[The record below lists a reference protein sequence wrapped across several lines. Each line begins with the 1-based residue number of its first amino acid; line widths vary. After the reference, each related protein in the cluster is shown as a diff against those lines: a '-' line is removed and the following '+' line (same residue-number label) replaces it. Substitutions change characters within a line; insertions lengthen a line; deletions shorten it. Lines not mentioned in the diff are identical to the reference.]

1 MTRPRKQTVDW
12 FPHSCN
18 HGRTIYIL
26 EKRFDIAGYYFWFR
40 LLELL
45 GNTEG
50 HFIDAEDPAAFEYLQ
65 AHTHTT
71 KETCLE
77 ILDLLATL
85 EAIDPTLWKDKLI
98 WSDNFV
104 IGVAAAYRNRNI
116 GIPTKPEN
124 YRQKSGVSGKTTNRK
139 PQMRVEE
146 GDEMRVEEGEKI
158 IAPPGPLDTGG
169 ALMFFSCQFFEVDF
183 DYRLKLAKEFPAI
196 PDQILLEEF
205 SKMEDWIIDNKRT
218 KKFKA
223 NGHLA
228 NPRLFI
234 KNWLKRVQVDGS
246 ALFGKE
252 PKGFAALRESAR
264 RRQSVD

>member
-26 EKRFDIAGYYFWFR
+26 EQRYGIAGYYFWFK

-50 HFIDAEDPAAFEYLQ
+50 HYIDTKDLSAFEYLQ
-65 AHTHTT
+65 SFTRTT
-71 KETCLE
+71 TESCKE

-85 EAIDPTLWKDKLI
+85 DAICPELWEKKII

-104 IGVAAAYRNRNI
+104 KGIAPCYRNRQSE
-116 GIPTKPEN
+116 IPTRPDNLREKPRKKGEN
-124 YRQKSGVSGKTTNRK
+124 DKKKRKKS
-139 PQMRVEE
+139 VEE
-146 GDEMRVEEGEKI
+146 EKRREEKRREKDN
-158 IAPPGPLDTGG
+158 APPGPADTGG
-169 ALMFFSCQFFEVDF
+169 AFFFSCQFFDIDF
-183 DYRLKLAKEFPAI
+183 DYRIKLAKEFPAI
-196 PDQILLEEF
+196 SDQILLEEF
-205 SKMEDWIIDNKRT
+205 SKMEDWIIDNKHT

-234 KNWLKRVQVDGS
+234 KNWLKRVKVDGA

-264 RRQSVD
+264 RRGDAD

>member
-18 HGRTIYIL
+18 HGKTIFVL
-26 EKRFDIAGYYFWFR
+26 EKKYGIAGYAFWFK

-50 HFIDAEDPAAFEYLQ
+50 HFIDIEDPTTFEYLQ
-65 AHTHTT
+65 AYTQTDKT
-71 KETCLE
+71 ITLE
-77 ILDLLATL
+77 ILDLLSTL
-85 EAIDPTLWKDKLI
+85 EAIDPNLWKVKLI

-104 IGVAAAYRNRNI
+104 KGLAPCYRNRNI
-116 GIPTKPEN
+116 VIPVRPDN
-124 YRQKSGVSGKTTNRK
+124 YRNKPLQEGKKSQIT
-139 PQMRVEE
+139 VEE
-146 GDEMRVEEGEKI
+146 EKEGEEGEEGEKN
-158 IAPPGPLDTGG
+158 IAPPGVPPVP
-169 ALMFFSCQFFEVDF
+169 ALMFYSCQFFDVDF

-196 PDQILLEEF
+196 PDKILLEEF

-223 NGHLA
+223 NGHLS

-234 KNWLKRVQVDGS
+234 KNWLKNVRVDGS

-264 RRQSVD
+264 RRGDAE